1 MHNLLETYL
10 SELTK
15 QIGALPTKCRNEEM
29 REIRAHLEN
38 AILANR
44 NLGQAEEVA
53 IENAIAQFGTP
64 SELAASLVWAWRRGA
79 AVNKRSLLGAAT
91 ATVLVLW
98 LMSFLMNQNWYTSH
112 LLLVLPR
119 ASYLYFVKHQAF
131 GMVVTQLMLCFNFGL
146 AGGAAA
152 VLFPKQAVRGACLGL
167 AVYWIGWIVIMGTG
181 YGGFWR
187 FLSNWL
193 FEIWTLSTIIC
204 AWAGSRWRLKSSASP
219 LSIHRH

>member
-29 REIRAHLEN
+29 REIRVHLEN

-44 NLGQAEEVA
+44 NLGQGEEVA

-64 SELAASLVWAWRRGA
+64 GELAASLVWAWRRGA
-79 AVNKRSLLGAAT
+79 AVKKRSLLEAAT

-98 LMSFLMNQNWYTSH
+98 VMSFLMNQNWYGSI
-112 LLLVLPR
+112 LISVLPR
-119 ASYLYFVKHQAF
+119 AFILYCGKHQAF
-131 GMVVTQLMLCFNFGL
+131 GMGVTQLMLCFNFGL
-146 AGGAAA
+146 AGGLAA

-181 YGGFWR
+181 YGGFWS
-187 FLSNWL
+187 FFSNWP
-193 FEIWTLSTIIC
+193 FAIWTLSTIAF
-204 AWAGSRWRLKSSASP
+204 AWAGSRWRLKSSVPS
-219 LSIHRH
+219 LSIYRH